1 MQQGPTSR
9 QPPDY
14 SVQEKFD
21 QDKFGQD
28 DFRRGNYRQDYAA
41 QDYFGQNYP
50 GEEDPFPLFDYLQLL
65 WFRRRL
71 IIAVS
76 LFVAIVGFI
85 HVNQLIPIYTA
96 TSTLMIGA
104 TETQIVD
111 IEQVLSRE
119 FYGNEAVA
127 EVEVLRSRS
136 LANQVIEK
144 LQLLNYE
151 EFNPWLRPPEE
162 SIFDFLQYL
171 NPKTW
176 IPNSWKKSVKEAISG
191 EVQYIPPNEEE
202 IAHRKVAQATDIFLS
217 KLSVSSIQWSNVL
230 VIEFDSQ
237 SPVLAARIANELPEA
252 YMLDQLQAKFDAT
265 EKATTWLTEQLAG
278 LETQVAESE
287 RAVEFYRD
295 KYDLAT
301 SDKTGLLSVQLSEIN
316 SQLIISRVE
325 RAAVEA
331 RLLQVKRLVGPEG
344 QGIETSNEVL
354 SSPLIQQLRNQEAQV
369 TRRLSEL
376 SIEYGPLH
384 PRMLQVNAEIRDIK
398 QRIAAEI
405 RKITQGLENEVEVA
419 RTRERSL
426 ENSLQEAEKQ
436 SGAQNREAVQ
446 LRALEREATANRVL
460 YETFLNRFK
469 ETSSTQG
476 IETSDARVISAAE
489 VPAFPSYPNKKRS
502 FMIIVILGLMAACG
516 LVFALYFLNPGL
528 HSPEQVE
535 QELGIHTIGM
545 IPKLPPRTEPF
556 KHLMQKPHSGYME
569 AINSLKISL
578 RLSDPDALIKAIQVT
593 SSVPLE
599 GKSSLVLSL
608 AVVMAKEGKKVLVVD
623 ADLRRSSLPETL
635 GLPKDG
641 PGLTDFVLATTDEPD
656 EYIVRHEETGIDF
669 MRTGD
674 AKYANATDIFT
685 SNRMQTIVAGLK
697 QRYDFVLFDTPPV
710 MAVADARV
718 IGQVTDKTLFV
729 VRWDKTPRK
738 VSRASIDLLRKGG
751 TDIAGIVLQQ
761 VDLKRYGR
769 LGYGESGYYYHY
781 GRYRHYYK
789 G

>member
-1 MQQGPTSR
+1 MQQGPTGR
-9 QPPDY
+9 PPPDY
-14 SVQEKFD
+14 SVQDKFG
-21 QDKFGQD
+21 QDKFGRD

-50 GEEDPFPLFDYLQLL
+50 AEEDPFPLFDYLQLL

-76 LFVAIVGFI
+76 LFVAIIGFI

-136 LANQVIEK
+136 LANQVIDK

-176 IPNSWKKSVKEAISG
+176 IPDNWKKSVKEAISG

-202 IAHRKVAQATDIFLS
+202 IAHRKVALATDIFLS

-265 EKATTWLTEQLAG
+265 EKATTWLTEKLAG

-316 SQLIISRVE
+316 SQLIVSRVE

-331 RLLQVKRLVGPEG
+331 RLTQIKRLVGPDG
-344 QGIETSNEVL
+344 QGIETANEVL

-426 ENSLQEAEKQ
+426 ENSLHEAEKQ

-460 YETFLNRFK
+460 YETFLNR
-469 ETSSTQG
+469 
-476 IETSDARVISAAE
+476 
-489 VPAFPSYPNKKRS
+489 
-502 FMIIVILGLMAACG
+502 
-516 LVFALYFLNPGL
+516 
-528 HSPEQVE
+528 
-535 QELGIHTIGM
+535 
-545 IPKLPPRTEPF
+545 
-556 KHLMQKPHSGYME
+556 
-569 AINSLKISL
+569 
-578 RLSDPDALIKAIQVT
+578 
-593 SSVPLE
+593 
-599 GKSSLVLSL
+599 
-608 AVVMAKEGKKVLVVD
+608 
-623 ADLRRSSLPETL
+623 
-635 GLPKDG
+635 
-641 PGLTDFVLATTDEPD
+641 
-656 EYIVRHEETGIDF
+656 
-669 MRTGD
+669 
-674 AKYANATDIFT
+674 
-685 SNRMQTIVAGLK
+685 
-697 QRYDFVLFDTPPV
+697 
-710 MAVADARV
+710 
-718 IGQVTDKTLFV
+718 
-729 VRWDKTPRK
+729 
-738 VSRASIDLLRKGG
+738 
-751 TDIAGIVLQQ
+751 
-761 VDLKRYGR
+761 
-769 LGYGESGYYYHY
+769 
-781 GRYRHYYK
+781 
-789 G
+789 

>member
-1 MQQGPTSR
+1 MHHEQADM
-9 QPPDY
+9 PPPGY
-14 SVQEKFD
+14 LP
-21 QDKFGQD
+21 QDKF
-28 DFRRGNYRQDYAA
+28 A
-41 QDYFGQNYP
+41 QDYFAQNYAA
-50 GEEDPFPLFDYLQLL
+50 EEDPFPLLDYLQLL

-76 LFVAIVGFI
+76 LFVAIIGFI

-96 TSTLMIGA
+96 TSTLLVGA
-104 TETQIVD
+104 TETQVVD
-111 IEQVLSRE
+111 IEQVLMSRQ
-119 FYGNEAVA
+119 FYGDEVVA
-127 EVEVLRSRS
+127 EVEVLSSRS
-136 LANQVIEK
+136 LANKVIEK
-144 LQLLNYE
+144 LQLLNYD
-151 EFNPWLRPPEE
+151 EFNPSLRAPEK
-162 SIFDFLQYL
+162 SFFDFLKYL

-176 IPNSWKKSVKEAISG
+176 IPDSWKKFVKEAISG
-191 EVQYIPPNEEE
+191 EVQFIPPSEEE
-202 IAHRKVAQATDIFLS
+202 IDQRTLAQATNIFLG
-217 KLSVSSIQWSNVL
+217 KLSVDSIQWSNVIT
-230 VIEFDSQ
+230 VQFDSL

-252 YMLDQLQAKFDAT
+252 YILDQLQAKFDAT
-265 EKATTWLTEQLAG
+265 EKATTWLTQQLSG
-278 LETQVAESE
+278 LEIEVAESE

-295 KYDLAT
+295 KYGLAT
-301 SDKTGLLSVQLSEIN
+301 GDKTGILTAQLSEIN
-316 SQLIISRVE
+316 SQLIVSRAE

-331 RLLQVKRLVGPEG
+331 RLLQIERLVGPDG
-344 QGIETSNEVL
+344 QGIETASEVL

-369 TRRLSEL
+369 TRRLAEL
-376 SIEYGPLH
+376 AIEYGPLH
-384 PRMLQVNAEIRDIK
+384 PRMLQVNAEIRDIR

-405 RKITQGLENEVEVA
+405 GKITQGLENEVEVA

-426 ENSLQEAEKQ
+426 ENSLQDAEKQ

-476 IETSDARVISAAE
+476 IASSNARVISAAE
-489 VPAFPSYPNKKRS
+489 VPSSPSYPNKQRS
-502 FMIIVILGLMAACG
+502 FTIIVMLGIMAACG
-516 LVFALYFLNPGL
+516 LVVALYFLNPGL

-545 IPKLPPRTEPF
+545 IPKLPPRNEPY

-578 RLSDPDALIKAIQVT
+578 RLSDPDARIKAIQVT

-623 ADLRRSSLPETL
+623 ADLRRSSLPKTL
-635 GLPKDG
+635 GLPENG
-641 PGLTDFVLATTDEPD
+641 PGLTDFVLASTDVPD
-656 EYIVRHEETGIDF
+656 EFIVPHEETGIDV

-685 SNRMQTIVAGLK
+685 SKRMQTMVAALK
-697 QRYDFVLFDTPPV
+697 QRYDYVLFDTPPI

-718 IGQVTDKTLFV
+718 IGQVTDKSLFV

-738 VSRASIDLLRKGG
+738 VARASIDLLHKGG
-751 TDIAGIVLQQ
+751 TDIAGVVLQQ

-781 GRYRHYYK
+781 GRYRHYYE

>member
-1 MQQGPTSR
+1 MQQVPAGM
-9 QPPDY
+9 PPPGYPPQD
-14 SVQEKFD
+14 KFA
-21 QDKFGQD
+21 QDKFGRD
-28 DFRRGNYRQDYAA
+28 KFA
-41 QDYFGQNYP
+41 QDYFAPNYP
-50 GEEDPFPLFDYLQLL
+50 AEEDPFPLLDYLQLL

-76 LFVAIVGFI
+76 LFVAIIGFI

-96 TSTLMIGA
+96 TSTLVVGA
-104 TETQIVD
+104 TETQVVD
-111 IEQVLSRE
+111 IEQVLMSRQ
-119 FYGNEAVA
+119 FYGDEVVA
-127 EVEVLRSRS
+127 EVEILSSRS
-136 LANQVIEK
+136 LANKVILK
-144 LQLLNYE
+144 LQLLNYD
-151 EFNPWLRPPEE
+151 EFNPSLRAPEE
-162 SIFDFLQYL
+162 SFFAFLKYL

-176 IPNSWKKSVKEAISG
+176 IPNSWKKFVKEAISG
-191 EVQYIPPNEEE
+191 EVQTIPPSAEE
-202 IAHRKVAQATDIFLS
+202 IAQRKLAQATNIFLS
-217 KLSVSSIQWSNVL
+217 KLRVDSIEWSNVIT
-230 VIEFDSQ
+230 IEFDSL
-237 SPVLAARIANELPEA
+237 SPVLASRIANELPEA
-252 YMLDQLQAKFDAT
+252 YILDLLQAKFDAT
-265 EKATTWLTEQLAG
+265 EKATTWLTEQLSG
-278 LETQVAESE
+278 LETEVAESE

-295 KYDLAT
+295 KYGLT
-301 SDKTGLLSVQLSEIN
+301 TGDKTGILTAQLSEIN
-316 SQLIISRVE
+316 SQLIVSRAE
-325 RAAVEA
+325 TAAVEA
-331 RLLQVKRLVGPEG
+331 RLLQLERLVGPNG
-344 QGIETSNEVL
+344 QGIETASEVL

-369 TRRLSEL
+369 TRRVSEL

-405 RKITQGLENEVEVA
+405 GKITQGLENEVEVA

-446 LRALEREATANRVL
+446 LRALERKATANQVL

-476 IETSDARVISAAE
+476 IASSNARVISAAE
-489 VPAFPSYPNKKRS
+489 VPSAPSYPNKQRS
-502 FMIIVILGLMAACG
+502 FTIIVMLGFMAACG
-516 LVFALYFLNPGL
+516 LVFALHFLNPGL

-545 IPKLPPRTEPF
+545 IPKLPPRTEPY
-556 KHLMQKPHSGYME
+556 KHLMSKPNSGYME

-578 RLSDPDALIKAIQVT
+578 RLSDPDARIKAIQVT

-623 ADLRRSSLPETL
+623 ADLRRSSLPKTL
-635 GLPKDG
+635 SLSAEG
-641 PGLTDFVLATTDEPD
+641 PGLTDFVLASTDVPD
-656 EYIVRHEETGIDF
+656 EFIVRHEETGIDL
-669 MRTGD
+669 MRTGE

-685 SNRMQTIVAGLK
+685 SKRMHTIVAALK

-718 IGQVTDKTLFV
+718 IGQVTDKSLFV
-729 VRWDKTPRK
+729 VLWDKTPRK
-738 VSRASIDLLRKGG
+738 VARASIDLLRKGG

-761 VDLKRYGR
+761 VNLKRYGR

-781 GRYRHYYK
+781 GRYSHYYE

>member
-1 MQQGPTSR
+1 MHHEQADM
-9 QPPDY
+9 PPPGY
-14 SVQEKFD
+14 LP
-21 QDKFGQD
+21 QDKF
-28 DFRRGNYRQDYAA
+28 A
-41 QDYFGQNYP
+41 QDYFAQNYAA
-50 GEEDPFPLFDYLQLL
+50 EEDPFPLLDYLQLL

-76 LFVAIVGFI
+76 LFVAIIGFI

-96 TSTLMIGA
+96 TSTLLVGA
-104 TETQIVD
+104 TETQVVD
-111 IEQVLSRE
+111 IEQVLMSRQ
-119 FYGNEAVA
+119 FYGDEVVA
-127 EVEVLRSRS
+127 EVEVLSSRS
-136 LANQVIEK
+136 LANKVIEK
-144 LQLLNYE
+144 LQLLNYD
-151 EFNPWLRPPEE
+151 EFNPSLHAPEE
-162 SIFDFLQYL
+162 SFFDFLKYL

-176 IPNSWKKSVKEAISG
+176 IPDSWKKFVKEAISG
-191 EVQYIPPNEEE
+191 EVQFIPPSEEE
-202 IAHRKVAQATDIFLS
+202 IAQRTLAQATNIFLS
-217 KLSVSSIQWSNVL
+217 KLSVDSIQWSNVIT
-230 VIEFDSQ
+230 VQFDSL

-252 YMLDQLQAKFDAT
+252 YILDQLQAKFDAT
-265 EKATTWLTEQLAG
+265 EKATTWLTEQLSG
-278 LETQVAESE
+278 LETEVAESE

-295 KYDLAT
+295 KFGLAT
-301 SDKTGLLSVQLSEIN
+301 GDKTGILTAQLSEIN
-316 SQLIISRVE
+316 SQLIVSRAE

-331 RLLQVKRLVGPEG
+331 RLLQIERLVGPDG
-344 QGIETSNEVL
+344 QGVETASEVL
-354 SSPLIQQLRNQEAQV
+354 ASPLIQQLRSQEAQV
-369 TRRLSEL
+369 TRRLAEL
-376 SIEYGPLH
+376 AIEYGPLH

-398 QRIAAEI
+398 QRIATEI
-405 RKITQGLENEVEVA
+405 GKITQGLQNEVEVA

-426 ENSLQEAEKQ
+426 ENSLQDAEKQ

-476 IETSDARVISAAE
+476 IASSNARVISAAE
-489 VPAFPSYPNKKRS
+489 VPSSPSYPNKQRS
-502 FMIIVILGLMAACG
+502 FTIIVMLGFMAACG

-545 IPKLPPRTEPF
+545 IPKLPPRNEPY

-578 RLSDPDALIKAIQVT
+578 RLSDPDARIKAIQVT

-623 ADLRRSSLPETL
+623 ADLRRSSLPKTL
-635 GLPKDG
+635 GLPENG
-641 PGLTDFVLATTDEPD
+641 PGLTDFVLASTDVPD
-656 EYIVRHEETGIDF
+656 EFIVPHEETGIDV

-685 SNRMQTIVAGLK
+685 SKRMQTMVAALK
-697 QRYDFVLFDTPPV
+697 QRYDFVLYDTPPI

-718 IGQVTDKTLFV
+718 IGQVTDKSLFV

-738 VSRASIDLLRKGG
+738 VARASIDLLHKGG
-751 TDIAGIVLQQ
+751 TDIAGVVLQQ

-781 GRYRHYYK
+781 GRYRHYYE

>member
-1 MQQGPTSR
+1 MHHEQADM
-9 QPPDY
+9 PPPGY
-14 SVQEKFD
+14 LP
-21 QDKFGQD
+21 QDKF
-28 DFRRGNYRQDYAA
+28 A
-41 QDYFGQNYP
+41 QDYFAQNYAA
-50 GEEDPFPLFDYLQLL
+50 EEDPFPLLDYLQLL

-76 LFVAIVGFI
+76 LFVAIIGFI

-96 TSTLMIGA
+96 TSTLLVGA
-104 TETQIVD
+104 TETQVVD
-111 IEQVLSRE
+111 IEQVLMSRQ
-119 FYGNEAVA
+119 FYGDEVVA
-127 EVEVLRSRS
+127 EVEVLSSRS
-136 LANQVIEK
+136 LANKVIEK
-144 LQLLNYE
+144 LQLLNYD
-151 EFNPWLRPPEE
+151 EFNPSLHAPEE
-162 SIFDFLQYL
+162 SFFDFLKYL

-176 IPNSWKKSVKEAISG
+176 IPDSWKKFVKEAISG
-191 EVQYIPPNEEE
+191 EVQFIPPSEEE
-202 IAHRKVAQATDIFLS
+202 IAQRTLAQATNIFLS
-217 KLSVSSIQWSNVL
+217 KLSVDSIQWSNVIT
-230 VIEFDSQ
+230 VQFDSL

-252 YMLDQLQAKFDAT
+252 YILDQLQAKFDAT
-265 EKATTWLTEQLAG
+265 EKATTWLTEQLSG
-278 LETQVAESE
+278 LETEVAESE

-295 KYDLAT
+295 KFGLAT
-301 SDKTGLLSVQLSEIN
+301 GDKTGILTAQLSEIN
-316 SQLIISRVE
+316 SQLIVSRAE

-331 RLLQVKRLVGPEG
+331 RLLQIERLVGPDG
-344 QGIETSNEVL
+344 QGVETASEVL
-354 SSPLIQQLRNQEAQV
+354 ASPLIQQLRSQEAQV
-369 TRRLSEL
+369 TRRLAEL
-376 SIEYGPLH
+376 AIEYGPLH

-398 QRIAAEI
+398 QRIATEI
-405 RKITQGLENEVEVA
+405 GKITQGLQNEVEVA

-426 ENSLQEAEKQ
+426 ENSLQDAEKQ

-476 IETSDARVISAAE
+476 IASSNARVISAAE
-489 VPAFPSYPNKKRS
+489 VPSSPSYPNKQRS
-502 FMIIVILGLMAACG
+502 FTIIVMLGFMAACG

-545 IPKLPPRTEPF
+545 IPKLPPRNEPY

-578 RLSDPDALIKAIQVT
+578 RLSDPDARIKAIQVT

-623 ADLRRSSLPETL
+623 ADLRRSSLPKTL
-635 GLPKDG
+635 GLPENG
-641 PGLTDFVLATTDEPD
+641 PGLTDFVLASTDVPD
-656 EYIVRHEETGIDF
+656 EFIVPHEETGIDV

-685 SNRMQTIVAGLK
+685 SKRMQTMVAALK
-697 QRYDFVLFDTPPV
+697 QRYDFVLFDTPPI

-718 IGQVTDKTLFV
+718 IGQVTDKSLFV

-738 VSRASIDLLRKGG
+738 VARASIDLLHKGG
-751 TDIAGIVLQQ
+751 TDIAGVVLQQ

-781 GRYRHYYK
+781 GRYRHYYE